1 MATTTPTAPPT
12 PHRPAGPPSSG
23 GGPSRFNVAIDPIKL
38 VRQHLLLLMFAGV
51 IGVGLG
57 VGTHIVLKR
66 TYSLFR
72 GEAAFEYYGVISDID
87 ETASTV
93 GAGGG
98 EEIERF
104 VNTQRLIMTSEQLL
118 RDAVNDPLIR
128 QESDWGRQFIEAS
141 TGRYN
146 SIAAALELEE
156 ILTARAVPDTNI
168 ILLSAIATDPAD
180 AANIVNAVV
189 NEYVRRT
196 ASTARIDVLD
206 IEESLTNRL
215 NAIREER
222 RLLEARMERMLLDN
236 NLTSTD
242 ERSTTEYASIQQALP
257 QLQELRLELETA
269 RARLDSF
276 LQLAQAPGGMQYP
289 DEVRAAVR
297 EDPVVRALQSAIA
310 DYEAQL
316 KRLVAEY
323 GPNHS
328 LSKRIENTLTGYRA
342 QLRIE
347 RERAMDEQFSIL
359 MDQTRSIINQ
369 LAAAENDTLTTIEQ
383 AQRRLSD
390 IKAVLA
396 EREIL
401 AKDAE
406 RLAESESDTAARLA
420 EYRGLSER
428 DAARRFQVSYRAT
441 PPAEPFFPLWYIIIP
456 AVTVIVVGL
465 VGGGVLAKE
474 IAEQRVRG
482 PADVALIPRT
492 RVLGVV
498 PDLTEDPSR
507 PKSIEKAIVER
518 PEGVIA
524 ESVRHIRVGVVKQLQ
539 QRGHKTV
546 VVFAGMPGSG
556 ATAFVSNLAASCAK
570 GEMRVLAIDAN
581 LRRPRLHAA
590 FDLPDHPG
598 LADVLSR
605 NCTLADAT
613 VETAVENLSIVPAG
627 AAELRVT
634 ERLMT
639 SIMDQILAE
648 AREEYDLVLIDA
660 PPTIVSS
667 DAMTLAGRCDAALL
681 VVRAFGEKRGLV
693 ARIRNQVEETRAEF
707 VGVVV
712 NAVRASAGGYFRRNF
727 RATHEY
733 TAKAKGRGAERRRKK
748 EPKPAE
754 VASGNGHSKRDK

>member
-1 MATTTPTAPPT
+1 MPTPTTAPPT
-12 PHRPAGPPSSG
+12 RQRPAGPPPPTA
-23 GGPSRFNVAIDPIKL
+23 GPSRFNVAIDPVKL
-38 VRQHLLLLMFAGV
+38 IRQHLLLLIVAGV
-51 IGVGLG
+51 VGVGLG
-57 VGTHIVLKR
+57 VGTHILLTR

-72 GEAAFEYYGVISDID
+72 GEAAFEYYGVIGEID
-87 ETASTV
+87 QTASTV

-118 RDAVNDPLIR
+118 QAAVNDPLIR
-128 QESDWGRQFIEAS
+128 QESQWGEEFIEPS
-141 TGRYN
+141 TGRFD
-146 SIAAALELEE
+146 SIEAAIELGK
-156 ILTARAVPDTNI
+156 ILNARAVPDTNI
-168 ILLSAIATDPAD
+168 ILLNAVATNPVD

-196 ASTARIDVLD
+196 ASSTRIDVLD

-222 RLLEARMERMLLDN
+222 RLIEARMERMLIDN

-242 ERSTTEYASIQQALP
+242 ERSTSEYATIQQLLP
-257 QLQELRLELETA
+257 QLQSVRLELETA
-269 RARLDSF
+269 RARLDSY
-276 LQLAQAPGGMQYP
+276 QELAQAPGGSQYP
-289 DEVRAAVR
+289 DEVRATVR
-297 EDPVVRALQSAIA
+297 EDPIVRSLQSAIA
-310 DYEAQL
+310 DFEAQL
-316 KRLVAEY
+316 KRLTAEY

-328 LSKRIENTLTGYRA
+328 LARRTENNLLGWRA
-342 QLRIE
+342 QLNIE
-347 RERAMDEQFSIL
+347 RERAMEEQFAIL
-359 MDQTRSIINQ
+359 MDQTRSLIRQ
-369 LAAAENDTLTTIEQ
+369 LQAAEADTLATLEETQ
-383 AQRRLSD
+383 LRLSD

-396 EREIL
+396 ERDIL
-401 AKDAE
+401 AKDAD
-406 RLAESESDTAARLA
+406 RLAEAESDTSSRLA
-420 EYRGLSER
+420 EYRGLSDRE
-428 DAARRFQVSYRAT
+428 AAQRFQVSYRAT
-441 PPAEPFFPLWYIIIP
+441 PPAQAFFPRWYIVIP
-456 AVTVIVVGL
+456 AVTILVLGL
-465 VGGGVLAKE
+465 VGGGVLTRE
-474 IAEQRVRG
+474 VAEQRVRG

-498 PDLTEDPSR
+498 PDLSEDPSR
-507 PKSIEKAIVER
+507 PKSIETAITTQ
-518 PEGVIA
+518 PDGVVA
-524 ESVRHIRVGVVKQLQ
+524 ESVRHIRVGAVKQLQ

-546 VVFAGMPGSG
+546 VVFGGMPGSG

-581 LRRPRLHAA
+581 LRRPRLHTA
-590 FDLPDHPG
+590 FELSDHPG

-613 VETAVENLSIVPAG
+613 VDTNVENLSIVPAG

-639 SIMDQILAE
+639 SIMDQVLAE

-681 VVRAFGEKRGLV
+681 VVRAYGEKRGLV

-733 TAKAKGRGAERRRKK
+733 TAKAKGRDADRRRKK

-754 VASGNGHSKRDK
+754 VASGNGHSKRKQ